1 MNGRAAILLTAAI
14 PFGIVAA
21 QSPPQAPSVE
31 EQLKAQ
37 QERIRK
43 LEEEVQ
49 ALKDALAAQK
59 ATPIPETKPEP
70 APAAPAPEPAPAP
83 APAPVQLGG
92 AGGAA
97 AKALNPDISLNGDFL
112 GSIGHNEVRP
122 VPSLE
127 MHEAE
132 LGIQSVID
140 PYSRGDVFISFG
152 ESGVN
157 VEEAFI
163 TLTALPGEFVAKV
176 GKMRADFGKVNATHN
191 HALPW
196 TDRPLVTENL
206 VAGEDGIDD
215 MGVSVSRILPAP
227 GDLFLE
233 ATAQVFRGDSGD
245 LFKSSQRNDL
255 SFVGHL
261 RGYEDL
267 TENTNV
273 EFGYSYARGHNDLGH
288 DFLTRL
294 HGIDLSLRWKPL
306 RRSIYTSLLWR
317 SEFVWSRRDQPTGQE
332 RAFGLYSSLEYR
344 LDQRW
349 TVGARFDWAERAA
362 FANQLDRGGSLLAT
376 YWMSEFS
383 QVRGQYRFVR
393 YDGKQDGNELRLQL
407 IFVMGA
413 HGAHPF

>member
-1 MNGRAAILLTAAI
+1 MNGVAAILLSASI
-14 PFGIVAA
+14 SMGMLGA
-21 QSPPQAPSVE
+21 QSPPVPTPAE
-31 EQLKAQ
+31 EQAKAQ
-37 QERIRK
+37 EARIRK
-43 LEEEVQ
+43 LEEEML
-49 ALKDALAAQK
+49 ALKASQAV
-59 ATPIPETKPEP
+59 PRPEP
-70 APAAPAPEPAPAP
+70 VP
-83 APAPVQLGG
+83 LGG

-97 AKALNPDISLNGDFL
+97 AKAMNPDLSLNGDFL
-112 GSIGHNEVRP
+112 GNLGRNDVRP

-140 PYSRGDVFISFG
+140 PYSRGDAFISFG

-157 VEEAFI
+157 VEEAYI
-163 TLTALPGEFVAKV
+163 TLTALPGEFVGRI
-176 GKMRADFGKVNATHN
+176 GKMRAAFGKVNTTHN
-191 HALPW
+191 HALAW

-206 VAGEDGIDD
+206 INGEDGIDD
-215 MGVSVSRILPAP
+215 MGLSLSRILPAP

-245 LFKSSQRNDL
+245 LFKASQKNDL
-255 SFVGHL
+255 SYVGHL

-267 TENTNV
+267 TESTNL
-273 EFGYSYARGHNDLGH
+273 ELGYSFAQGHNELGH
-288 DFLTRL
+288 DHLTRL
-294 HGIDLSLRWKPL
+294 NGVDLSLRWKPL
-306 RRSIYTSLLWR
+306 RRSIYNSLLWR
-317 SEFVWSRRDQPTGQE
+317 SEFVWSRRDLLVGQE

-349 TVGARFDWAERAA
+349 TVGTRYDWSERATLA
-362 FANQLDRGGSLLAT
+362 SQLDRGGSALLT

-383 QVRGQYRFVR
+383 QVRGQYRFTR
-393 YDGKQDGNELRLQL
+393 YDGKRDASELRLQL

>member
-1 MNGRAAILLTAAI
+1 MRHLVPVLLAVSVSAGLLHAQAHPTPAE
-14 PFGIVAA
+14 VAT
-21 QSPPQAPSVE
+21 
-31 EQLKAQ
+31 KAQ
-37 QERIRK
+37 DERIRK

-49 ALKDALAAQK
+49 ALKAAQ
-59 ATPIPETKPEP
+59 AAPRPEP
-70 APAAPAPEPAPAP
+70 
-83 APAPVQLGG
+83 VSLGG
-92 AGGAA
+92 AGGSA
-97 AKALNPDISLNGDFL
+97 AKAMNPDISLNGDFL
-112 GSIGHNEVRP
+112 GALGRNEVRP
-122 VPSLE
+122 VPGLE

-132 LGIQSVID
+132 LGLQSVID
-140 PYSRGDVFISFG
+140 PYMRGDAFISFG

-157 VEEAFI
+157 VEEAFL
-163 TLTALPGEFVAKV
+163 TLSALPGEFVGRV
-176 GKMRADFGKVNATHN
+176 GKMRAAFGKVNATHN

-206 VAGEDGIDD
+206 VNGEDGIDD
-215 MGVSVSRILPAP
+215 MGLSLTRILPAP

-245 LFKSSQRNDL
+245 VFKSSQKSDL

-267 TENTNV
+267 SESTNLEV
-273 EFGYSYARGHNDLGH
+273 GYSFAHGHNELGH
-288 DFLTRL
+288 DFLTTL
-294 HGIDLSLRWKPL
+294 HGLDLSLRWKPL
-306 RRSIYTSLLWR
+306 RRSIYNSFLWR
-317 SEFVWSRRDQPTGQE
+317 SEFVWSRRDQLPVQQ

-349 TVGARFDWAERAA
+349 TVGARYDWSQRATLA
-362 FANQLDRGGSLLAT
+362 SQVDRGGSALLT

-383 QVRGQYRFVR
+383 QLRGQYRVVR
-393 YDGKQDGNELRLQL
+393 YDGGRDGNELRMQL

>member
-1 MNGRAAILLTAAI
+1 MNVLAALLLFASISAGTMR
-14 PFGIVAA
+14 A
-21 QSPPQAPSVE
+21 QSPLAPTPAEDPQ
-31 EQLKAQ
+31 KAQ
-37 QERIRK
+37 EERIRK

-49 ALKDALAAQK
+49 ALKAARVV
-59 ATPIPETKPEP
+59 PIAE
-70 APAAPAPEPAPAP
+70 
-83 APAPVQLGG
+83 PVQLGG

-112 GSIGHNEVRP
+112 GSMGRNAVRP

-132 LGIQSVID
+132 LGLQSVID

-152 ESGVN
+152 EAGVS

-163 TLTALPGEFVAKV
+163 TLTALPGEFVARI
-176 GKMRADFGKVNATHN
+176 GKMRADFGKVNTTHN
-191 HALPW
+191 HALAW

-206 VAGEDGIDD
+206 VNGEDGIND
-215 MGVSVSRILPAP
+215 MGLSVSRILPAP
-227 GDLFLE
+227 GTLFLE

-245 LFKSSQRNDL
+245 LFKSSQKNDL

-267 TENTNV
+267 TENTNLEV
-273 EFGYSYARGHNDLGH
+273 GYSYAQGHNELGH
-288 DFLTRL
+288 DYLTKL
-294 HGIDLSLRWKPL
+294 HGLDVSLRWKPL
-306 RRSIYTSLLWR
+306 RRSIYNSLLWR
-317 SEFVWSRRDQPTGQE
+317 SEFVWSQRDQLPVQE

-349 TVGARFDWAERAA
+349 TLGGRFDWSERATLA
-362 FANQLDRGGSLLAT
+362 SQLDRGASALLT

-383 QVRGQYRFVR
+383 QARAQYRFTR